1 MAFVLKYFDNPE
13 ESWYST
19 KKECIADFARVASV
33 IDVRGKCLATI
44 HRGYIKNGK
53 FVFDENP
60 LFKLSIGNQGN
71 IRCVSA

>member
-1 MAFVLKYFDNPE
+1 MAFVLKYCGNAD

-19 KKECIADFARVASV
+19 KKECIADFARVATT

-53 FVFDENP
+53 FVFDEKP
-60 LFKLSIGNQGN
+60 LFTLSIGNQGN
-71 IRCVSA
+71 VRCVSA